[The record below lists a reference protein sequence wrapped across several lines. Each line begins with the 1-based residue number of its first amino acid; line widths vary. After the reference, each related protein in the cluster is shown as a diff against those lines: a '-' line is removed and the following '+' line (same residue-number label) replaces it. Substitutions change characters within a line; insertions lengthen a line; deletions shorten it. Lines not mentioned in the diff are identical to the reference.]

1 MAFITAC
8 IHFESML
15 FIFVGSARW
24 RVRECAR
31 ERAVLKLDAQ
41 PFFFVGS
48 VRCEICFGTSKARA
62 PSPHRVPRT
71 RLSSIHVS

>member
-41 PFFFVGS
+41 PFFFCG
-48 VRCEICFGTSKARA
+48 ICS
-62 PSPHRVPRT
+62 
-71 RLSSIHVS
+71 L